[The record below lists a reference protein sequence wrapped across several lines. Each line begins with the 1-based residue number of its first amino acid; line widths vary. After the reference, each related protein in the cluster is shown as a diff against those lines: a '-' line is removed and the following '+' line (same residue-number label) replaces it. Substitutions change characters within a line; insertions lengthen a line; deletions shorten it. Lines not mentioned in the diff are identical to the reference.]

1 MAQDT
6 SGKLADEAVLPVIQ
20 EEVGVGQQQVQTGAV
35 RVRKASRDEQVEVPA
50 EVVAERV
57 TTERVPI
64 NRVVQLRPE
73 IRHEGDTVVV
83 PVVEERLVVHTELVL
98 VEEVRITTHRE
109 VRDGTQVVSLRREQ
123 AIVERQDPA
132 TGRWKPEG

>member
-6 SGKLADEAVLPVIQ
+6 SGKLADEVVLPVIQ
-20 EEVGVGQQQVQTGAV
+20 EEVELGRQQVQTGAV
-35 RVRKASRDEQVEVPA
+35 RVRKASHDEQVEVPA

-64 NRVVQLRPE
+64 NRVVQSRPE

-83 PVVEERLVVHTELVL
+83 PVVQERVVVHTELVL

-109 VRDGTQVVSLRREQ
+109 VRDGTRLVSVRREE

>member
-1 MAQDT
+1 MAQDS
-6 SGKLADEAVLPVIQ
+6 SGKLADEVVPVIQ
-20 EEVGVGQQQVQTGAV
+20 EELEVGRQQVQTGAV

-109 VRDGTQVVSLRREQ
+109 VRDGTQVVSVRREE

>member
-1 MAQDT
+1 MAQDS
-6 SGKLADEAVLPVIQ
+6 SGKLADEVVPVIQ
-20 EEVGVGQQQVQTGAV
+20 EELEVGRQQVQTGAV
-35 RVRKASRDEQVEVPA
+35 RVRKVGHDEQVEVPA

-64 NRVVQLRPE
+64 NRVVQLRPQ

-83 PVVEERLVVHTELVL
+83 PVVQERVVVHTELVL

-109 VRDGTQVVSLRREQ
+109 VRDGTQVVSVRREE